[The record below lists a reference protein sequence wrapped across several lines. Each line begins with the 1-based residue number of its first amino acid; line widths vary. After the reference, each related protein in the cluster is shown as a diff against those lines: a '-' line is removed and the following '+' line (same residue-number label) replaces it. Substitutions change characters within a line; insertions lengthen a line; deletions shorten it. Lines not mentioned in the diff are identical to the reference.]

1 MNHERR
7 GCMYQVLNYDD
18 EDTKRKKH
26 KPTLMQIEF
35 NTLKKIIFTFV
46 IMSVLIAFVYFYN
59 IPDPNMILIAG
70 LVLCSAVF
78 GYGGGITAGV
88 IMLLYTLF
96 FFSTEHSFI
105 HFTEQNIQKVFVT
118 IIGIVADLLLVCS
131 LKREEIKAFKDVKFL
146 TEKLQNENENL
157 QIISMQDVLTGLQNR
172 LALRRDYD
180 LYKNR
185 ELTVMMLDL
194 DNFKIINDTYGHTK
208 GDKVLKKTGELLAKT
223 FGKDYCYRYGGDEFL
238 VLCPDLSESE
248 FIEKLNDMMKSKPS
262 LNINEI
268 SVNVEFSFGYV
279 HDLVRDIEDLRQF
292 FSLADQRMYAAK
304 NAKQ

>member
-7 GCMYQVLNYDD
+7 GCMYQVLNCDD
-18 EDTKRKKH
+18 KDTKRKKH
-26 KPTLMQIEF
+26 QPTLMQIEF
-35 NTLKKIIFTFV
+35 STLKKIIFTFV

-146 TEKLQNENENL
+146 TEKLQNENESL

-180 LYKNR
+180 SYKNR
-185 ELTVMMLDL
+185 ELTVMILDL
-194 DNFKIINDTYGHTK
+194 DNFKMINDTYGHAE

-248 FIEKLNDMMKSKPS
+248 FTEKLNDMMKSKPS
-262 LNINEI
+262 FNINEI

>member
-7 GCMYQVLNYDD
+7 GCIYQVLNYDD
-18 EDTKRKKH
+18 KDTNRKQH
-26 KPTLMQIEF
+26 TPTLMQLEF
-35 NTLKKIIFTFV
+35 STLKKIIFTFV

-180 LYKNR
+180 SYKNR

-194 DNFKIINDTYGHTK
+194 DNFKIINDTYGHAE

-262 LNINEI
+262 FNINEI